1 MNTTE
6 PIITIENLR
15 VEFTQERQKAF
26 ALRGIDIA
34 FYKDEIHGLVGE
46 SGSGKTVTAMS
57 IMGLLPKPAA
67 TILSGSIR
75 YEGKELLS
83 LSEDALRTYRGSK
96 IAMVFQEPAK
106 YLNPAFTV
114 GEQIREMVML
124 HKGLNK
130 HQAEMR
136 ARELLG
142 LVGLG
147 KDGRALGAYP
157 HELSSGM
164 KQRAMIAIAISCDPD
179 FLIADEPTTSLDVT
193 LQLQILKLLKI
204 LKKMKRMGMLFISHD
219 LSVIREIA
227 DRVSVIYA
235 GKIVESASVA
245 RLFEH
250 QMHPYTRLLLL
261 SIPDA
266 RHRGKKLATI
276 AGQVLDATN
285 DPQGCVFAPRCPLAK
300 ELCYRESP
308 KLIAHEQGHTSACHF
323 AEEAWDL

>member
-1 MNTTE
+1 MDKSM
-6 PIITIENLR
+6 PLIEINNLR
-15 VEFTQERQKAF
+15 VEFTQRQQAAF
-26 ALRGIDIA
+26 ALRGIDIS

-46 SGSGKTVTAMS
+46 SGSGKTVTSMS

-67 TILSGSIR
+67 KVQGSIR
-75 YEGKELLS
+75 YEGKELLT
-83 LSEDALRTYRGSK
+83 LSDEELRAYRGGK
-96 IAMVFQEPAK
+96 IAMIFQEPAK

-114 GEQIREMVML
+114 GEQIREML
-124 HKGLNK
+124 KFHKGLND
-130 HQAEMR
+130 HQADMR
-136 ARELLG
+136 AFELLG

-147 KDGRALGAYP
+147 VDKRVLRAYP

-193 LQLQILKLLKI
+193 LQLQILELLKK
-204 LKKMKRMGMLFISHD
+204 LKTMKKMGMLFISHD

-235 GKIVESASVA
+235 GKIVESTSMA

-250 QMHPYTRLLLL
+250 PTHPYTRLLLA

-266 RHRGKKLATI
+266 RHKGRKLATI
-276 AGQVLDATN
+276 EGQVLDATA
-285 DPQGCVFAPRCPLAK
+285 DPKGCVFAPRCPLAR
-300 ELCYRESP
+300 EICSRESP
-308 KLIAHEQGHTSACHF
+308 KLIPHEEGHQSACHF
-323 AEEAWDL
+323 AEEAWKL